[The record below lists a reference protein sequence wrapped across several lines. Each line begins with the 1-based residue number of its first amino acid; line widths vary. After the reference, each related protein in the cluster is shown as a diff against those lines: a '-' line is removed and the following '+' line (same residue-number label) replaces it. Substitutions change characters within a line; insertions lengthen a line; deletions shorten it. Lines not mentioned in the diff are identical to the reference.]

1 MTLEND
7 AVFYLLVYGLWALLL
22 LIGLIIGRSFCVLRG
37 HVQADQFSPYDYDPD
52 KLLDRLSRA
61 YLNTLEMLP
70 VLLVVSGVAL
80 WVGSV
85 ELAACLLPWVFAARV
100 AQSLVHLIGVNPL
113 LVQARFAF
121 LLVQIVLIAWLGI
134 SVAFTLA

>member
-1 MTLEND
+1 MTLEHN
-7 AVFYLLVYGLWALLL
+7 AVFYLLAYGLWALLL
-22 LIGLIIGRSFCVLRG
+22 LAVLVLGRGLRVISG
-37 HVQADQFSPYDYDPD
+37 QAKADQFPPYAYDPA

-70 VLLVVSGVAL
+70 VLLVVGGVAL
-80 WVGSV
+80 WAGKV

-100 AQSLVHLIGVNPL
+100 AQSLVHLIGVNHW

-121 LLVQIVLIAWLGI
+121 LLAQIVLLGWLGI
-134 SVAFTLA
+134 STACALA